1 VNGDMSQEIPMT
13 AEPIR
18 SATAPPQAPVI
29 TRRIPPASQG
39 HPCFDASSRARTARV
54 HLPVAPRCNIRCGY
68 CDRRS
73 DCVAESRPGVSSTV
87 LTPPEAADYLAKVVT
102 AVPALTVVG
111 IAGPGDPFANAEQT
125 LETLRLCR
133 DRHPELT
140 LCLATNG
147 LALPEHL
154 DEIAELGVSHV
165 TITMNTVDPEVGARL
180 YRWVRD
186 GRKVYRGEAGAR
198 LLMERQL
205 TAVAG
210 LKARG
215 VIVKINTILVP
226 GVTLDGV
233 ADVARTVAGLG
244 ADTMNCIPLYPVE
257 GTPLAV
263 HGPPDDAQIARAR
276 IQAGAHLAQMVHCT
290 RCRADA
296 VGLLGE
302 NHTAESLGLLDA
314 VRRERAANR
323 PYLAATSM
331 EGLLVNLH
339 LGAAD
344 RVHVIERTP
353 SGVRTVAVRAL
364 PAPGGG
370 ARRWRALAEVLS
382 DCRALLASQVGE
394 MPRAVLE
401 RAGIEVHE
409 TEGLLAEAADAVFTG
424 RAPVR
429 RLPVRG
435 CSAGEGDDLCSGG
448 GTGCG

>member
-1 VNGDMSQEIPMT
+1 MP

-18 SATAPPQAPVI
+18 AATTAPVPAPAGPRPV
-29 TRRIPPASQG
+29 PEASKG

-54 HLPVAPRCNIRCGY
+54 HLPVAPRCNIQCNY

-87 LTPPEAADYLAKVVT
+87 LSPQEAADYLDEVVL
-102 AVPALTVVG
+102 AVANLTVVG

-154 DEIAELGVSHV
+154 DEVAGLGVSHV
-165 TITMNTVDPEVGARL
+165 TITINTVDPAVGARI

-186 GRKVYRGEAGAR
+186 GRKIYRGEEGAR
-198 LLMERQL
+198 LLLERQVQ
-205 TAVAG
+205 AVAG

-215 VIVKINTILVP
+215 VVVKINTILVP
-226 GVTLDGV
+226 GLTLDGV
-233 ADVARTVAGLG
+233 ADVARTVGELG
-244 ADTMNCIPLYPVE
+244 ADTMNCLPLYPVE
-257 GTPLAV
+257 GTPLA
-263 HGPPDDAQIARAR
+263 GCGTPDAFEVVSARAR
-276 IQAGAHLAQMVHCT
+276 AGQHLTQMAHCA

-296 VGLLGE
+296 VGLLGDQ
-302 NHTAESLGLLDA
+302 HTAQSLGLLDA
-314 VRRERAANR
+314 ASRKRVDKR
-323 PYLAATSM
+323 PYVAAASM

-344 RVHVIERTP
+344 RVHVLERTP
-353 SGVRTVAVRAL
+353 SGSRVVEVRPL

-370 ARRWRALAEVLS
+370 ARRWRAVAEVLS
-382 DCRALLASQVGE
+382 DCRALLVSQAGE
-394 MPRAVLE
+394 TPRAVLE
-401 RAGIEVHE
+401 REGIGVYE
-409 TEGLLAEAADAVFTG
+409 TEGLLVEAAEDVFTG
-424 RAPVR
+424 RRPTVR
-429 RLPVRG
+429 TPVRG
-435 CSAGEGDDLCSGG
+435 CTREAVDNPCGG
-448 GTGCG
+448 TGTGCG